1 MRNSLFAML
10 IAFGTMAAMPANA
23 CCVQQKDAGK
33 DVTTGI
39 AGTTKAA
46 SSETSQHPQM
56 NAGKNVTTGST
67 AGTTKAA
74 PSATSGDLAAKY
86 RSMTDSIAGTGPG

>member
-10 IAFGTMAAMPANA
+10 IAFGTMVAMPANA

-33 DVTTGI
+33 HVTTAI

-56 NAGKNVTTGST
+56 NAGKNVTRGST
-67 AGTTKAA
+67 AGTTKAV
-74 PSATSGDLAAKY
+74 PSETLGEKY
-86 RSMTDSIAGTGPG
+86 RSMTDSTVGTGPG

>member
-1 MRNSLFAML
+1 MRNSVLAIL
-10 IAFGTMAAMPANA
+10 IAFGTTVAMPANA
-23 CCVQQKDAGK
+23 CCVQQKNAGK

-46 SSETSQHPQM
+46 PSEASQHPQM
-56 NAGKNVTTGST
+56 
-67 AGTTKAA
+67 

-86 RSMTDSIAGTGPG
+86 RSMDSTAGTGPG